1 MEAVILGLIQGLT
14 EFLPISSSG
23 HLILIPYL
31 LGWAPS
37 GLAFDVALNTGT
49 FAAVLIYFF
58 PVWWGLLTRGLIGRQ
73 KKELNL
79 FWALVI
85 ASIPAGLIGYFAKDA
100 IELFVRQPAVAAIM
114 LITFGLLLWW
124 AEKTASLSRS
134 LNAITLLDGLKIGL
148 AQALALIPGVSRS
161 GVTMTAG
168 LRLGLTK
175 EDAAQF
181 SFLLIAPVSF
191 GAALLELDSVIQAP
205 NTTEMALGAFVS
217 FIVGLIAIHFL
228 LKFVKK
234 YGFVPYVWYRLIVG
248 LVFLGLIFYRG

>member
-1 MEAVILGLIQGLT
+1 METVVLGILQGLT

-31 LGWAPS
+31 LHWAPS

-58 PVWWGLLTRGLIGRQ
+58 PVWWKLLTLGIFKRQ
-73 KKELNL
+73 AKELAL
-79 FWALVI
+79 FWALVV

-100 IELFVRQPAVAAIM
+100 IELFVRQPVVAACM
-114 LITFGLLLWW
+114 LILFGLILWW
-124 AEKTASLSRS
+124 AEKTAKLGRDLHSI
-134 LNAITLLDGLKIGL
+134 NLLDALWIGF

-161 GVTMTAG
+161 GITMTAG

-191 GAALLELDSVIQAP
+191 GAALLEAGAVIDAP
-205 NTTEMALGAFVS
+205 NTTEMALGAFIS
-217 FIVGLIAIHFL
+217 FVVGMVAIHFF

-234 YGFVPYVWYRLIVG
+234 HGFGPYIWYRIIAG
-248 LVFLGLIFYRG
+248 LVLLGLIIYRG